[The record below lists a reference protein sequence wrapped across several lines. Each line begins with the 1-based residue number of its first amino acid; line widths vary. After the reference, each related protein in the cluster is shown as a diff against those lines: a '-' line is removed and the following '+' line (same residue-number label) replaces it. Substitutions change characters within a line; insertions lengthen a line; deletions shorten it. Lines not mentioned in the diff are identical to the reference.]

1 MLSRAPVPTQA
12 SSASS
17 EADCDIHAVQVVS
30 SIVSTPMK
38 ERLEKEIRDDP
49 YLSELSMAATWTATA
64 TGAAGPTMSPD
75 LFGVYQ
81 ELAADDDIGYSYFT
95 PPSMSG
101 PGLDWSAVEK
111 LMHAEE
117 ERFEEAVSS
126 LGVREL
132 LDLVSGLQSAMAEEQ
147 QRFDALGLQLQRLG
161 AQGGDPEE
169 QRAVSAA
176 LCASQ
181 LRLARLCTRNMRC
194 FAQQAIQKKEGE
206 SRPSG
211 SSSSR
216 TVISSGTKRLREPFR
231 DQGSELSSSPLIRQN
246 LLDIS
251 DFDEVEAAFSSMMED
266 GSSSQEVLSTP
277 FAAPGENHVDND
289 FDPKD
294 FVVHRNTFMA
304 ADDYHSEDSTLA
316 GSSPQPLVREASSDA
331 SDDDEGDYHLRYE
344 EDEEEMQQHGGGG
357 SYDSRHHYAYYPEET
372 ELEVIPEEDED
383 HASNSDCSD
392 PMGERSR
399 MTEHDSGV
407 TDEQHSSGS
416 DDDQRHSK
424 RSEDTDSGLHSLP
437 WARECDSSRG
447 SPENSPDTK
456 ERHEPKPDPKPEP
469 RQGSRHTSD
478 IPRATVSIQCN
489 GPDSLRN
496 VLSAQYNDASSPR
509 GPELLKGSRL
519 AELIKSFE
527 QVSVVTSNQL
537 PPPSSRTTTTV
548 ATLPASPSTATSATV
563 MVTTRPRLA
572 EAVTTVVVNH
582 ATVSAL
588 HTTNGGLDYAT
599 RVPVDPS
606 PDEELLPRSST
617 LMWDPTDLL
626 RELYR
631 IEMPQLA
638 QGSRDCGTC
647 INREGYLDV
656 MPSNR
661 KKATYWNPWRRRY
674 LRLHDGLL
682 SCLESDKSMKPLVK
696 MQLLGGQV
704 DTLENLMIG
713 VDDRKG
719 HYVAVKC
726 GSAVECQA
734 WLEALQSHCQ
744 QDPQRSFV
752 QPIERPLPCNKR
764 VVIVDLGGCSVRAGI
779 LMEQPALPTV
789 YFPAVCSTDRTTGQR
804 SFGLDAVKPEVRKN
818 SQLSFPLLPSAKIS
832 KYTIDVD
839 GLPELMHKIFR
850 DLGITNPLEY
860 KVQLCVPRS
869 LSLQTQAAL
878 AEALLGQVGVGALS
892 VTHQAICALYAYNT
906 SSGVVVDLG
915 ARIDILPIAD
925 GYIVEG
931 GVSRLPHGA
940 QQLTQQL
947 RQALAQKQLSLFGEL
962 ELYLVRW
969 VQQQACYVAPD
980 YRTELGAC
988 HADPTA
994 YECCLPLGHFFQ
1006 PPAHHME
1013 ARLDLGRFQ
1022 CPEGL
1027 FRPELWGLDCPGLGK
1042 LLQRALQECS
1052 LDVRRQM
1059 ARSVFLSGGL
1069 SLLPGLPQRLQ
1080 TELDAL
1086 TPESLQPKV
1095 HASPYRA
1102 HMAFLGASTMASTSA
1117 FEEVCVTPREWKQ
1130 KGPASLSR
1138 WHL

>member
-1 MLSRAPVPTQA
+1 M
-12 SSASS
+12 
-17 EADCDIHAVQVVS
+17 
-30 SIVSTPMK
+30 
-38 ERLEKEIRDDP
+38 
-49 YLSELSMAATWTATA
+49 
-64 TGAAGPTMSPD
+64 
-75 LFGVYQ
+75 
-81 ELAADDDIGYSYFT
+81 
-95 PPSMSG
+95 
-101 PGLDWSAVEK
+101 
-111 LMHAEE
+111 
-117 ERFEEAVSS
+117 
-126 LGVREL
+126 
-132 LDLVSGLQSAMAEEQ
+132 
-147 QRFDALGLQLQRLG
+147 
-161 AQGGDPEE
+161 
-169 QRAVSAA
+169 
-176 LCASQ
+176 
-181 LRLARLCTRNMRC
+181 
-194 FAQQAIQKKEGE
+194 
-206 SRPSG
+206 
-211 SSSSR
+211 
-216 TVISSGTKRLREPFR
+216 
-231 DQGSELSSSPLIRQN
+231 
-246 LLDIS
+246 
-251 DFDEVEAAFSSMMED
+251 
-266 GSSSQEVLSTP
+266 
-277 FAAPGENHVDND
+277 
-289 FDPKD
+289 
-294 FVVHRNTFMA
+294 
-304 ADDYHSEDSTLA
+304 
-316 GSSPQPLVREASSDA
+316 
-331 SDDDEGDYHLRYE
+331 
-344 EDEEEMQQHGGGG
+344 
-357 SYDSRHHYAYYPEET
+357 
-372 ELEVIPEEDED
+372 
-383 HASNSDCSD
+383 
-392 PMGERSR
+392 
-399 MTEHDSGV
+399 
-407 TDEQHSSGS
+407 
-416 DDDQRHSK
+416 
-424 RSEDTDSGLHSLP
+424 
-437 WARECDSSRG
+437 
-447 SPENSPDTK
+447 
-456 ERHEPKPDPKPEP
+456 
-469 RQGSRHTSD
+469 
-478 IPRATVSIQCN
+478 
-489 GPDSLRN
+489 

-752 QPIERPLPCNKR
+752 QPIERPLPCNK
-764 VVIVDLGGCSVRAGI
+764 
-779 LMEQPALPTV
+779 
-789 YFPAVCSTDRTTGQR
+789 
-804 SFGLDAVKPEVRKN
+804 
-818 SQLSFPLLPSAKIS
+818 
-832 KYTIDVD
+832 YTIDVD

-860 KVQLCVPRS
+860 KSYAIIVKNKKKLHRS
-869 LSLQTQAAL
+869 NASATSKGRDTCFSSQGRYAVITIAATD
-878 AEALLGQVGVGALS
+878 ETYS
-892 VTHQAICALYAYNT
+892 HP
-906 SSGVVVDLG
+906 S
-915 ARIDILPIAD
+915 
-925 GYIVEG
+925 
-931 GVSRLPHGA
+931 PHN
-940 QQLTQQL
+940 
-947 RQALAQKQLSLFGEL
+947 SLFGEL

>member
-1 MLSRAPVPTQA
+1 M
-12 SSASS
+12 
-17 EADCDIHAVQVVS
+17 
-30 SIVSTPMK
+30 
-38 ERLEKEIRDDP
+38 
-49 YLSELSMAATWTATA
+49 
-64 TGAAGPTMSPD
+64 
-75 LFGVYQ
+75 
-81 ELAADDDIGYSYFT
+81 
-95 PPSMSG
+95 MSG
-101 PGLDWSAVEK
+101 PGLDWTAVEK
-111 LMHAEE
+111 LMHADE

-126 LGVREL
+126 LSVREL

-147 QRFDALGLQLQRLG
+147 RRFDALGLQLQRLG
-161 AQGGDPEE
+161 SQGGDPEE
-169 QRAVSAA
+169 QRALSAA

-206 SRPSG
+206 SRNTSSSG
-211 SSSSR
+211 SSGGNRSVGSSC
-216 TVISSGTKRLREPFR
+216 SSKRLREPYR
-231 DQGSELSSSPLIRQN
+231 EQGSAELSTSPLIRRS

-277 FAAPGENHVDND
+277 FSAPEENHVDND
-289 FDPKD
+289 YDPKD
-294 FVVHRNTFMA
+294 FIVHRNTFITTE
-304 ADDYHSEDSTLA
+304 DYHSEDSTLP
-316 GSSPQPLVREASSDA
+316 GSSPQPLQR
-331 SDDDEGDYHLRYE
+331 G
-344 EDEEEMQQHGGGG
+344 
-357 SYDSRHHYAYYPEET
+357 YDSRHHYAFYPEET

-399 MTEHDSGV
+399 MTEHDSGM

-416 DDDQRHSK
+416 DDDRRHGK
-424 RSEDTDSGLHSLP
+424 QSEDTDSGLHSLP
-437 WARECDSSRG
+437 WTRDCDSSRG
-447 SPENSPDTK
+447 SPETSPDTK
-456 ERHEPKPDPKPEP
+456 ERPEIKHNTKPEMKLESKPEP
-469 RQGSRHTSD
+469 RQASRHSSD
-478 IPRATVSIQCN
+478 VPRATVSIQCN

-496 VLSAQYNDASSPR
+496 VLSAQQNDSSPR

-527 QVSVVTSNQL
+527 QVSVTTTNGQSPL
-537 PPPSSRTTTTV
+537 LSRTTTG
-548 ATLPASPSTATSATV
+548 PASPSPATAATLT
-563 MVTTRPRLA
+563 VTARSRPA
-572 EAVTTVVVNH
+572 ETVTTVTVNH
-582 ATVSAL
+582 VAAHISPSW
-588 HTTNGGLDYAT
+588 TTNGSTL
-599 RVPVDPS
+599 PVTPAHVDAS
-606 PDEELLPRSST
+606 VDEELLPRSST
-617 LMWDPTDLL
+617 LMWNPTDLL
-626 RELYR
+626 KELYR
-631 IEMPQLA
+631 IEMPQ
-638 QGSRDCGTC
+638 QGSRDCGAC

-674 LRLHDGLL
+674 MRLQDGTL
-682 SCLESDKSMKPLVK
+682 SCLENDKSTKPLVK

-704 DTLENLMIG
+704 DTLENHMIG
-713 VDDRKG
+713 IDDRKG

-726 GSAVECQA
+726 NSESDCRA

-752 QPIERPLPCNKR
+752 QPVERPLPCSKR
-764 VVIVDLGGCSVRAGI
+764 VVIVDLGGCSIRAGV

-789 YFPAVCSTDRTTGQR
+789 YFPSVCSTDRSTGKR
-804 SFGLDAVKPEVRKN
+804 YFGLDAVKPEVRRN

-839 GLPELMHKIFR
+839 GLPELMNKIFR
-850 DLGITNPLEY
+850 DLGITNPSEY

-878 AEALLGQVGVGALS
+878 AEALLSHVGVGALS

-906 SSGVVVDLG
+906 TSGVVVDLG

-969 VQQQACYVAPD
+969 VQQQACYVAPN
-980 YRTELGAC
+980 YRTELNAC
-988 HADPTA
+988 HCDPTA

-1006 PPAHHME
+1006 PPAPHME

-1027 FRPELWGLDCPGLGK
+1027 FQPELWGLDCSGLGK

-1095 HASPYRA
+1095 HASPYRV

-1130 KGPASLSR
+1130 KGPSCLSR